1 MLESPVGLDEASV
14 IDEARRK
21 VGLSDFGDECFRVPM
36 RMLLA
41 SLDTEA
47 ALTPIGR
54 FVQRQRIVD
63 ILVNRLRA
71 EDHFRR
77 HPEILE
83 ETITKP
89 LVIVGLPRTGTTML
103 HRTLAADPRMY
114 SVLWYECRNPSP
126 FPATSCGGCDPRIAE
141 AESQVAAMIEGS
153 PELAAIHPLDAR
165 APDEEILLLEHS
177 FCSTTPEAAANVP
190 SYGKWLDAQDQTS
203 AYVYLRK
210 LLQFLQWQKKQAG
223 SRAERWVLKTPHHLG
238 FMDVLFKVFPDA
250 CVVQTHRD
258 PLETI
263 PSLASMI
270 HAVWILAADRVDP
283 RDVGRQWSD
292 KMATALT
299 RCMRVREQHPDRF
312 IDVWYMDAVKDPIG
326 EVRRI
331 YEFIGFPLPAL
342 AENAMRDFVARNP
355 REKRPPHHY
364 TLAQFGLTEPGIA
377 RDFAE
382 YRRRFILDRGRTG

>member
-1 MLESPVGLDEASV
+1 LESPVDLDEASV
-14 IDEARRK
+14 IEEARRK
-21 VGLSDFGDECFRVPM
+21 AGVSDFGDESFRVPM

-77 HPEILE
+77 HPGILA

-103 HRTLAADPRMY
+103 HRTLAADPRVY
-114 SVLWYECRNPSP
+114 SALWYECRNPSP
-126 FPATSCGGCDPRIAE
+126 FPATSRGGRDPRIAE
-141 AESQVAAMIEGS
+141 AEAQVKAMIEGS
-153 PELAAIHPLDAR
+153 PELAAIHPLDAL

-177 FCSTTPEAAANVP
+177 FYSTTPEAAANVP
-190 SYGKWLDAQDQTS
+190 SYGTWLDAQDQTP
-203 AYVYLRK
+203 AYVYLKK
-210 LLQFLQWQKKQAG
+210 LLQFLQWQKKRAG
-223 SRAERWVLKTPHHLG
+223 SRAERWALKTPHHLG
-238 FMDVLFKVFPDA
+238 FMDVLFEVFPDA

-270 HAVWILAADRVDP
+270 HAVWILASDSVDP
-283 RDVGRQWSD
+283 REVGRQWND
-292 KMATALT
+292 KMATALK
-299 RCMRVREQHPDRF
+299 RCLRAREQHPDRF
-312 IDVWYMDAVKDPIG
+312 IDVWYTDAVKDPIG

-331 YEFIGFPLPAL
+331 YEFIGFPFPTL
-342 AENAMRDFVARNP
+342 AENAMRDYVARKP
-355 REKRPPHHY
+355 REERPPHHY
-364 TLAQFGLTEPGIA
+364 TLEQFGLTEASIT

-382 YRRRFILDRGRTG
+382 YRRRFILARGRTE